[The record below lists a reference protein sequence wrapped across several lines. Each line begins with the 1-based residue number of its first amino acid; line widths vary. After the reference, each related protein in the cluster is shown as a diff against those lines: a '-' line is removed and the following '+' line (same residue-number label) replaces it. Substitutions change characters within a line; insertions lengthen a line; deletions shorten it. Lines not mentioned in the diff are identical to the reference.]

1 MLPYTIAASCKAGQK
16 KDGAQCGPA
25 VAKSY
30 YDDVIDP
37 EHFDDGTGYQL
48 LYNSV
53 CTQMEKDEMRRLIV
67 IGGDHSIA
75 VGSVAALND
84 HYLKKGNKLYVVWID
99 AHADINTYESSSSK
113 NTHGMPVAFLLG
125 LCQQKLVKIGTHLT
139 PDQIIY
145 VGLRDLDPPE
155 WKFLEDLGIKYY
167 TMSHVKEKGI
177 DIIMSEIKEYVKHTE
192 VHISLDIDGID
203 PIFTSATGTPVED
216 GLSLRDVLTI
226 IKSWPKSQ
234 MKSIDVVEFNPL
246 IGTDAEVKKTLTT
259 INACIY
265 AFL

>member
-25 VAKSY
+25 VVKSS
-30 YDDVIDP
+30 YDDVINP
-37 EHFDDGTGYQL
+37 EYFDDGTGYQL
-48 LYNSV
+48 LYDSV
-53 CTQMEKDEMRRLIV
+53 HSQMTKDELRRLIV

-75 VGSVAALND
+75 VGSVGALND
-84 HYLKKGNKLYVVWID
+84 HYVKKGKKLYVIWID
-99 AHADINTYESSSSK
+99 AHADINTYESSSTHS
-113 NTHGMPVAFLLG
+113 THGMPVAFLLG
-125 LCQQKLVKIGTHLT
+125 LCEQKLVKIETHLT

-145 VGLRDLDPPE
+145 IGLRDLDPPE

-167 TMSHVKEKGI
+167 TMTHVKESGI
-177 DIIMSEIKEYVKHTE
+177 DVIMTEIKEYVKDNE

-203 PIFTSATGTPVED
+203 PIFTSATGTPVKD
-216 GLSLRDVLTI
+216 GLNLKDVLSV
-226 IKSWPKSQ
+226 IKMWPKLQ
-234 MKSIDVVEFNPL
+234 MKSMDVVEFNPL

-259 INACIY
+259 INECIY